1 MDYCMNLVESC
12 DALVFSRILGMV
24 TSGVGQ
30 EVGHAL
36 ALGKPVYEII
46 GHGVRQVFEPPSYIS
61 REETRRLY
69 DEWENQ
75 NL

>member
-1 MDYCMNLVESC
+1 
-12 DALVFSRILGMV
+12 MV